1 MKQALIDAKIHFKV
15 ACLIFVNTVKC
26 QTVDRKQN
34 TKFKPKTE
42 FARFLT
48 YCKTK

>member
-26 QTVDRKQN
+26 PIVDRQN
-34 TKFKPKTE
+34 MKFKT
-42 FARFLT
+42 
-48 YCKTK
+48 